1 MGIRLINE
9 EEYYALQNIE
19 DFDIK
24 TRSWVS
30 TPDDIRN
37 SVGALFCGKK
47 YGRTFTYHNGADSY
61 YQSRGFRVCVK
72 IE

>member
-9 EEYYALQNIE
+9 EEYYALKNIE

-24 TRSWVS
+24 TSSWVS

-37 SVGALFCGKK
+37 LGGALFCGKNMVEHLPTIM
-47 YGRTFTYHNGADSY
+47 GQIHIINQEGLEPA
-61 YQSRGFRVCVK
+61 
-72 IE
+72 

>member
-9 EEYYALQNIE
+9 EEYYVLQNIE

-24 TRSWVS
+24 TSSWVS

-37 SVGALFCGKK
+37 LGGALFCG
-47 YGRTFTYHNGADSY
+47 
-61 YQSRGFRVCVK
+61 
-72 IE
+72 